1 MRDRPGFAA
10 GCPPT
15 VRCSRMG
22 PLPLAGSRDLFA
34 RGLGAAHLGRLG
46 DAERLAELEQAA
58 ARAGEQLFTRQVLVL
73 RLVVFAGLAHV
84 QDKERTRARVD
95 AGCGG
100 ARTSHPQASGHAGT
114 HATCLGAAERSARG
128 QRQACGGAGCVPAR
142 ARTASR
148 ATQSPDRRRAC
159 GQWPWALRK
168 RRRHSM
174 PPLCSDACATQ
185 TGRNCRKPLATWKR
199 APGEPDRIPRLMPP
213 ERIGLVEPRAGERLR
228 GDDGSTV
235 DVGLSERVPA
245 CHAGPNRRN
254 FSKIQVFLTWIP
266 RSSSRRRYPPRGTG
280 HAGKPRLAYIAGLIT

>member
-1 MRDRPGFAA
+1 MRSQPEFAA
-10 GCPPT
+10 GYPPIVVRRRPGTAIDWSGAPRLAAGSGARATT
-15 VRCSRMG
+15 VRCSRVG

-142 ARTASR
+142 ARTASQ
-148 ATQSPDRRRAC
+148 ATQSPDRRRGC

-168 RRRHSM
+168 RQRHSM
-174 PPLCSDACATQ
+174 PLLCSEACATR
-185 TGRNCRKPLATWKR
+185 TGRDCRKPSATWKR
-199 APGEPDRIPRLMPP
+199 APVEPDRIPR
-213 ERIGLVEPRAGERLR
+213 RRAAR
-228 GDDGSTV
+228 DDT
-235 DVGLSERVPA
+235 
-245 CHAGPNRRN
+245 AGG
-254 FSKIQVFLTWIP
+254 T
-266 RSSSRRRYPPRGTG
+266 SSW
-280 HAGKPRLAYIAGLIT
+280 